1 MRGPTVRSIGLDV
14 GQNGLGFMWLPGSK
28 PFLVRDPSK
37 CHINDNE
44 ENKFYASRVTQNVP
58 FFRNNFTVI
67 PGLPAEPIP
76 EGGDADALSP
86 PDLAAEPVVVPE
98 SSSVEPAV
106 EPSSDPGMPSE
117 PASVEHE
124 ILAPPPFDRKLT
136 HFPKLST
143 FDFCNRARLYSKRV
157 ESRRVVNEE
166 LDLSEPDAFGQ
177 QLVCDHLIVFKSSK
191 GKEHAVLIIQDRFS
205 KVLQAY
211 PAISREASQLAS
223 NFKQSQAF
231 CGPEI
236 KFLHH
241 CSIRCCRRNPESCY

>member
-1 MRGPTVRSIGLDV
+1 
-14 GQNGLGFMWLPGSK
+14 
-28 PFLVRDPSK
+28 
-37 CHINDNE
+37 
-44 ENKFYASRVTQNVP
+44 
-58 FFRNNFTVI
+58 
-67 PGLPAEPIP
+67 
-76 EGGDADALSP
+76 
-86 PDLAAEPVVVPE
+86 
-98 SSSVEPAV
+98 
-106 EPSSDPGMPSE
+106 MPSE

-143 FDFCNRARLYSKRV
+143 SDFCNRARLYSKRV

-191 GKEHAVLIIQDRFS
+191 GKEHAVLIVQDRFS

-223 NFKQSQAF
+223 NLKQSQAF

-236 KFLHH
+236 NFLHH